1 MTIKKGESK
10 MSGLVFKVVVIEQ
23 VTERVWYEVTGVASK
38 EEALAAYQAG
48 EGTETYRKH
57 LATNRTQVEEVYQ
70 EKPDAQSMAST

>member
-1 MTIKKGESK
+1 MNNST
-10 MSGLVFKVVVIEQ
+10 FKVVVIEQ
-23 VTERVWYEVTGVASK
+23 VTQRVWYEVTGVATK

-70 EKPDAQSMAST
+70 EKADARPVDRP